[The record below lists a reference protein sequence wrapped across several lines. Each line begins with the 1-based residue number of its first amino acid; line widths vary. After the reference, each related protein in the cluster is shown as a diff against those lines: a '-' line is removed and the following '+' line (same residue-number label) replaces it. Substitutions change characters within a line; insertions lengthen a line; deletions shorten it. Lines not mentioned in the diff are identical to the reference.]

1 MKKGLEYIDDKTY
14 NRLKKS
20 EQDEILEY
28 RRNET
33 IIKRKLNSIE
43 KKKNEIKNLQ
53 TEIRLLKRKRT
64 SNLKKVRVY
73 SKNYQPHISIVS
85 YTKKGNLY
93 FNCNV
98 KIRGKIKSIYLG
110 SERKMRTHISS
121 IHNKRYNMKLD
132 VLKRLIE
139 FELIDNVY
147 DEVILNYRRFIRKKY
162 LFEDLI

>member
-43 KKKNEIKNLQ
+43 KKKNEIKKLQ

-139 FELIDNVY
+139 FELIDNVC

>member
-28 RRNET
+28 RRSEN
-33 IIKRKLNSIE
+33 IIKRKLNSVE
-43 KKKNEIKNLQ
+43 KKKKEIKKLQ
-53 TEIRLLKRKRT
+53 TEIRLLKRERT
-64 SNLKKVRVY
+64 SNLKKVRIY
-73 SKNYQPHISIVS
+73 SKTYQPYISIVS

-98 KIRGKIKSIYLG
+98 KIRNKIKSIYLG
-110 SERKMRTHISS
+110 SERKMRNHISTV
-121 IHNKRYNMKLD
+121 HNKRYSMKED

-139 FELIDNVY
+139 FELIDNIY

-162 LFEDLI
+162 SFEDLI

>member
-43 KKKNEIKNLQ
+43 KKKNEIKKLQ

-110 SERKMRTHISS
+110 SERKMRTYISS